1 VKSAPYPNLIREK
14 PGGVEE
20 GVTKLSV
27 TGDQDKPERGTD
39 PELGETSFE
48 GKTVVIGLG
57 NQYMRDDGIGLL
69 VTRDLR
75 RRDLGKDV
83 LVYDYQALDLS
94 LLWEFQGAS
103 RVIFVDAMKSGERP
117 GTISRHTIAA
127 SKDPLIQLP
136 SLHALQ
142 LYDMFDLA
150 SQAGLLSCPVI
161 IIGVEPKD
169 CDVGEG
175 LTEELTVA
183 LPRVVDSV
191 MKELGTREQEESHQQ
206 G

>member
-1 VKSAPYPNLIREK
+1 MARKRRKGETN
-14 PGGVEE
+14 
-20 GVTKLSV
+20 
-27 TGDQDKPERGTD
+27 

-57 NQYMRDDGIGLL
+57 NQYMKDDGIGLE
-69 VTRDLR
+69 VTKELR
-75 RRDLGKDV
+75 LHDLGSQV

-117 GTISRHTIAA
+117 GTISRYTIAP

-150 SQAGLLSCPVI
+150 SQAGLLLVP
-161 IIGVEPKD
+161 
-169 CDVGEG
+169 
-175 LTEELTVA
+175 
-183 LPRVVDSV
+183 
-191 MKELGTREQEESHQQ
+191 
-206 G
+206 

>member
-1 VKSAPYPNLIREK
+1 M
-14 PGGVEE
+14 
-20 GVTKLSV
+20 SV
-27 TGDQDKPERGTD
+27 TDGRETPEKEDD

-57 NQYMRDDGIGLL
+57 NQYMKDDGIGLQ
-69 VTRDLR
+69 VTRELKR
-75 RRDLGKDV
+75 HDLGKEI

-117 GTISRHTIAA
+117 GTISRYTIAA

-150 SQAGLLSCPVI
+150 SQTGLLSCPVI

-175 LTEELTVA
+175 LTEELTAA
-183 LPRVVDSV
+183 LPRVVDKV
-191 MKELGTREQEESHQQ
+191 IEELRVAEQGDSYD
-206 G
+206 